1 MSTIFTIA
9 QMYFVKNAVASLRD
23 QKLDSSEEEFL
34 RTVEEKADRY
44 LLENQRLLAEKM
56 LLLFREEGEDAALEK
71 IFFGE

>member
-1 MSTIFTIA
+1 MSSIKDA
-9 QMYFVKNAVASLRD
+9 AASLHG
-23 QKLDSSEEEFL
+23 QQLNSGEEEFL